1 MAPRTRSLMPKL
13 FSFPHPVNETSARVV
28 ATGVVTMATAAVVL
42 DQPWLMVP
50 ITYGFAARVA
60 TGPTL
65 SPLGQ
70 LATRVVTPRL
80 RIEHRYSPGP
90 PKRLAQA
97 MGLAMSGAALA
108 LHYRFGRPR
117 AAKRGPRRP
126 DRRRGPRSRFRDLP
140 RLPPV
145 QRRDEAGNRARLGL
159 RRVCRY
165 LESRRGRAAQARRT
179 GRRRLRRNER
189 PLRRPCPSLQF
200 ALAATKRVK
209 RTAAGTAATRLS
221 PHGGWSE
228 RPPTVRPTRS

>member
-28 ATGVVTMATAAVVL
+28 AAGVVTMATAAVVL

-117 AAKRGPRRP
+117 AAKRVLAALIGAA
-126 DRRRGPRSRFRDLP
+126 GL
-140 RLPPV
+140 
-145 QRRDEAGNRARLGL
+145 EAGFGICLACRLFSAAMKLGIVPASVCEECADIWNRPG
-159 RRVCRY
+159 
-165 LESRRGRAAQARRT
+165 
-179 GRRRLRRNER
+179 
-189 PLRRPCPSLQF
+189 
-200 ALAATKRVK
+200 
-209 RTAAGTAATRLS
+209 
-221 PHGGWSE
+221 
-228 RPPTVRPTRS
+228 